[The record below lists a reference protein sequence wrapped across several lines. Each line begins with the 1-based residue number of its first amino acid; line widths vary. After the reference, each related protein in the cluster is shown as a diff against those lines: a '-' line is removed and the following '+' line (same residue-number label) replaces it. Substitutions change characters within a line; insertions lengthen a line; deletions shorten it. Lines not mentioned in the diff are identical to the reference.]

1 MGPYEGG
8 HIADGGR
15 HVKYSS
21 QLSGRNNPRKEAEF
35 SGSGGGRG
43 DDAADADTRGAQVL
57 THTPVL
63 PELCFYYSGLNFF
76 GNSTGVLNTTN
87 LLGYSAKF

>member
-1 MGPYEGG
+1 MYFFFKATPNNVMLKGRVVGPYEGG

-35 SGSGGGRG
+35 SGSGGWRG
-43 DDAADADTRGAQVL
+43 AAGAAAARDAQVL
-57 THTPVL
+57 RHTLFCQKCV
-63 PELCFYYSGLNFF
+63 CI
-76 GNSTGVLNTTN
+76 T
-87 LLGYSAKF
+87 KD

>member
-1 MGPYEGG
+1 MGEGG
-8 HIADGGR
+8 GA
-15 HVKYSS
+15 
-21 QLSGRNNPRKEAEF
+21 AA
-35 SGSGGGRG
+35 
-43 DDAADADTRGAQVL
+43 AADARGAQVL